1 MRQPPPGGCSAEMC
15 PAAPPASAQG
25 RSWDSHLGRHR
36 TTALLVLLARLAG
49 ACSQQIGMCRSA
61 PAAESAR
68 SGGFGFTDNWELPA
82 TWLSYAQG
90 SVSSHSGPQPQHRHI
105 VSHVTDTRKKYEM
118 HKLTE
123 DVTVHT
129 CACMLSCKHN
139 QHVSCVLAN
148 LSFEN
153 SIIT

>member
-1 MRQPPPGGCSAEMC
+1 MPGRTSSLCAGTELGLTSGQAQNHRAAGSASTVRWGLL
-15 PAAPPASAQG
+15 SANWHVQK
-25 RSWDSHLGRHR
+25 R
-36 TTALLVLLARLAG
+36 T
-49 ACSQQIGMCRSA
+49 
-61 PAAESAR
+61 AAESAL

-90 SVSSHSGPQPQHRHI
+90 SVSFHSGPQPQHRHI
-105 VSHVTDTRKKYEM
+105 VSHVTDTREKYEL

-139 QHVSCVLAN
+139 QHVSCMLAN

-153 SIIT
+153 SIIA